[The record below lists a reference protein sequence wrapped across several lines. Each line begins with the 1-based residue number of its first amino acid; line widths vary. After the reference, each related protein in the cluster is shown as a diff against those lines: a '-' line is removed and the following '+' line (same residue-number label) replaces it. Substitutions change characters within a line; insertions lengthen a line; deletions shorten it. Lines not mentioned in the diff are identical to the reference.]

1 VLFVNGNLTI
11 DGRINITPGAGFFMA
26 IASGNILINPGI
38 TNGANPELEGVF
50 VTDQNFQTVADSIRL
65 KVRGMVAAYGRV
77 VLGRNLPDN
86 STLPAESFEYAP
98 DLLFKI
104 PQSLQLKRTRW
115 KEVSP

>member
-1 VLFVNGNLTI
+1 
-11 DGRINITPGAGFFMA
+11 
-26 IASGNILINPGI
+26 
-38 TNGANPELEGVF
+38 
-50 VTDQNFQTVADSIRL
+50 
-65 KVRGMVAAYGRV
+65 
-77 VLGRNLPDN
+77 LGRNLPDN